1 MKVDPEKLEQEADE
15 LLKQMMEQNAEPAQ
29 TDTPPAPEYEENT
42 PAELAD
48 TVEDG
53 EEIVPQEE
61 DRGDPDPD
69 DGNDDLQKQVRL
81 AEERIKNAQSR
92 MTKATQEAAD
102 LRKEIMALRQQNA
115 ELGTQL
121 VEVSVEKNVA
131 KETLDNLRE
140 EYPDFAVP
148 ILDEI
153 GDIRAELNQYRTQVD
168 AEKSQ
173 NTLQEHF
180 STIEQSHPDM
190 NDIVTSDDFAG
201 WLERQSPV
209 WQRVAQDGSAHEVVE
224 LLSKYKETFDTQ
236 PQQPVS
242 KVDRARKVA
251 EPTLP
256 KARRPD
262 PNSGKRI
269 WTREEITRMPLDEF
283 EKRSA
288 EIDQAYMDGRVR

>member
-1 MKVDPEKLEQEADE
+1 M
-15 LLKQMMEQNAEPAQ
+15 
-29 TDTPPAPEYEENT
+29 
-42 PAELAD
+42 
-48 TVEDG
+48 
-53 EEIVPQEE
+53 
-61 DRGDPDPD
+61 
-69 DGNDDLQKQVRL
+69 

-201 WLERQSPV
+201 WLERQ
-209 WQRVAQDGSAHEVVE
+209 
-224 LLSKYKETFDTQ
+224 
-236 PQQPVS
+236 
-242 KVDRARKVA
+242 
-251 EPTLP
+251 
-256 KARRPD
+256 
-262 PNSGKRI
+262 
-269 WTREEITRMPLDEF
+269 
-283 EKRSA
+283 
-288 EIDQAYMDGRVR
+288 

>member
-69 DGNDDLQKQVRL
+69 DGDDDLQKQVRL

-102 LRKEIMALRQQNA
+102 MRRDNLALRQQIADLSAKLA
-115 ELGTQL
+115 EASDGSDNSDDELR
-121 VEVSVEKNVA
+121 
-131 KETLDNLRE
+131 TLSE
-140 EYPDFAVP
+140 EYPDIALPLLKKLSKLEDTVK
-148 ILDEI
+148 
-153 GDIRAELNQYRTQVD
+153 QYRTQVD
-168 AEKSQ
+168 TEKSQ

-201 WLERQSPV
+201 WIERQSPV
-209 WQRVAQDGSAHEVVE
+209 WQRVAQDGSAQEVVE

>member
-29 TDTPPAPEYEENT
+29 TDTPPAPEDEENT

-102 LRKEIMALRQQNA
+102 MRRDNLALRQQIADLSAKLA
-115 ELGTQL
+115 EASDGSDNSDDELR
-121 VEVSVEKNVA
+121 
-131 KETLDNLRE
+131 TLSE
-140 EYPDFAVP
+140 EYPDIALPLLKKLSKLEDTVK
-148 ILDEI
+148 
-153 GDIRAELNQYRTQVD
+153 QYRTQVD
-168 AEKSQ
+168 TEKSQ

>member
-29 TDTPPAPEYEENT
+29 TDTPPAPEDEENT

-81 AEERIKNAQSR
+81 AEERIKNAQYR

>member
-29 TDTPPAPEYEENT
+29 TDTPPAPENEENT

-53 EEIVPQEE
+53 EEIVPQ
-61 DRGDPDPD
+61 DDGRGDQDPD
-69 DGNDDLQKQVRL
+69 DGEYDLQKQVRL

-102 LRKEIMALRQQNA
+102 MRRDNLALRQQLA
-115 ELGTQL
+115 ELSSQL
-121 VEVSVEKNVA
+121 AEASNGSDDSDEDVRVA
-131 KETLDNLRE
+131 SE
-140 EYPDFAVP
+140 EYPDIVLP
-148 ILDEI
+148 LLKKLSKIE
-153 GDIRAELNQYRTQVD
+153 GELKEYRTEVNT
-168 AEKSQ
+168 EKSQ

-180 STIEQSHPDM
+180 GTIEQSHPDM
-190 NDIVTSDDFAG
+190 NDIVTSDDFTG

-224 LLSKYKETFDTQ
+224 LLSRYKETFDTQ
-236 PQQPVS
+236 PQQPES

>member
-15 LLKQMMEQNAEPAQ
+15 LLKQMMEQNEEPAQ
-29 TDTPPAPEYEENT
+29 TDTPPAPEDEENT